1 MKKFYEVVEYVY
13 GDEENATGYYSSLE
27 NAQQGILDRV
37 KESYTDEEMEN
48 FHFSED
54 GHHYSTT
61 ENEFVV
67 SCEYV
72 IYEHNMNEWSL

>member
-1 MKKFYEVVEYVY
+1 MKFYEVVEYIY
-13 GDEENATGYYSSLE
+13 ADGEENATGYYSSLE

-54 GHHYSTT
+54 GHYYSTT
-61 ENEFVV
+61 ENELAV

-72 IYEHNMNEWSL
+72 IYEHNMNEWML

>member
-13 GDEENATGYYSSLE
+13 GEENATGYYSSLE

-54 GHHYSTT
+54 GRHYSTT
-61 ENEFVV
+61 ENELVV

-72 IYEHNMNEWSL
+72 IYEHNMNEWML

>member
-1 MKKFYEVVEYVY
+1 MKFYEVVEYAY
-13 GDEENATGYYSSLE
+13 GDGEENATGYYSSLE

-37 KESYTDEEMEN
+37 KEAYTDEEMKN

-61 ENEFVV
+61 ENELVV
-67 SCEYV
+67 SCDYI
-72 IYEHNMNEWSL
+72 IYEHNMNEWML